1 MSPLFSSLWQLR
13 AQVYYTFQV
22 SSGGIE
28 DVQKAVEA
36 ARMAFEEG
44 EWGKMNARDRGRLLF
59 K

>member
-1 MSPLFSSLWQLR
+1 MSPLFSSLWQLQ
-13 AQVYYTFQV
+13 AHVYYTFQV